1 MNLLLVN
8 AISAILSLVSIG
20 IVVVALRKAAEM
32 IRLGRSMAE
41 QIAASSASLEKALAA
56 LQAEHDDLRD
66 ENRKLNAR
74 LEESAKARRDIT
86 RSVDLMER
94 IRTELQGDIRA
105 LRTAM
110 ASRSAA
116 MTTATA
122 PQPPLPAATPAKIST
137 QAKPEKLPVFVR
149 RTVASASVTNSV
161 NAYS

>member
-20 IVVVALRKAAEM
+20 IVVVALRRAAEM

-41 QIAASSASLEKALAA
+41 QIAASSANLERALAA
-56 LQAEHDDLRD
+56 LQAEHDELRD
-66 ENRKLNAR
+66 ENRKLDAR
-74 LEESAKARRDIT
+74 LEESAKARRDIA

-105 LRTAM
+105 LRATVAARDTA
-110 ASRSAA
+110 AA
-116 MTTATA
+116 AALEQPLAATA
-122 PQPPLPAATPAKIST
+122 SAQAPN
-137 QAKPEKLPVFVR
+137 QAKPSKLPVFVR
-149 RTVASASVTNSV
+149 RSVASASVTNNV

>member
-20 IVVVALRKAAEM
+20 IVVVALRRAAEM

-41 QIAASSASLEKALAA
+41 QIAASSANLERALTA
-56 LQAEHDDLRD
+56 LQAEHDEFRD
-66 ENRKLNAR
+66 ENRKLDAR
-74 LEESAKARRDIT
+74 LEESAKARRDIA

-105 LRTAM
+105 LRATVAARDTA
-110 ASRSAA
+110 AA
-116 MTTATA
+116 AAPQQPHAATA
-122 PQPPLPAATPAKIST
+122 PAQAPN
-137 QAKPEKLPVFVR
+137 QAKPSKLPVFVR
-149 RTVASASVTNSV
+149 RTVASASVTNNV

>member
-41 QIAASSASLEKALAA
+41 QIATSSANLERALAA
-56 LQAEHDDLRD
+56 LQVEHDDLRD
-66 ENRKLNAR
+66 ENKKLDAR
-74 LEESAKARRDIT
+74 LEESAKARRDIA

-94 IRTELQGDIRA
+94 IRTELRGDIRG

-110 ASRSAA
+110 SSRD
-116 MTTATA
+116 TAGPATV
-122 PQPPLPAATPAKIST
+122 PQPPLPASAPGISPTPAK
-137 QAKPEKLPVFVR
+137 PPKLPVFVR
-149 RTVASASVTNSV
+149 RTVASASVLDSANT
-161 NAYS
+161 YS